1 MTSSKG
7 FPRISLAYIA
17 REFLFSF
24 AIAFLFFF
32 VVFFI
37 NQILLLAEDILAKSA
52 PLAQTGLLLLY
63 SLPSVVAIASPFAAL
78 AGALMTSARLN
89 SDNEIMAFSAL
100 GISPAALYA
109 PFIVMGLLTALLSFA
124 ANDYFL
130 PRGALA
136 FRRVYGELVSR
147 SASIELTPYSVKRY
161 SKAVVVTGAKKGDRI
176 GDILLFETGGGRDD
190 RMIAAGSAQLDIA
203 PDGNGAIIAM
213 SDVLEHAI
221 RRTET
226 DSFSISTAESML
238 YRFALKEPVVGFSG
252 GGPSEMSSAELAAAV
267 GRKRGAL
274 DERRRDVERQRA
286 EARALLMARYG
297 EGWGAPTPGPT
308 PPPQSAPGGG
318 PTSAPRPATT
328 PVPPGVRNA
337 DPLQEVRRSLATLR
351 QASASVPADR
361 SLQIYELEHSKKF
374 AIPAA
379 AFFFSL
385 LAFPLGLGAR
395 RAGRTAGFG
404 IALLLASLYWGLLFI
419 GQTFGLKSQISPQLA
434 MWFPNILVLCSTFL
448 VWGIRRKG
456 QRRSV

>member
-1 MTSSKG
+1 MNHPKG

-17 REFLFSF
+17 REFIFSF

-109 PFIVMGLLTALLSFA
+109 PFIAMGLLTALLSFS

-130 PRGALA
+130 PRGAVA
-136 FRRVYGELVSR
+136 FRRVYGDLVSR

-161 SKAVVVTGAKKGDRI
+161 SNAVVVTGDKKGDEI
-176 GDILLFETGGGRDD
+176 GDILLFEKGGEGDD
-190 RMIAAGSAQLDIA
+190 RMIAAGSARLEID
-203 PDGNGAIIAM
+203 PDGNAAVISM
-213 SDVLEHAI
+213 RDVLEHAV
-221 RRTET
+221 RRTEAE
-226 DSFSISTAESML
+226 SFFVSTAESML
-238 YRFALKEPVVGFSG
+238 YRFELKEPVVGFSG
-252 GGPSEMSSAELAAAV
+252 NSPSEMSTAELSAAIA
-267 GRKRGAL
+267 RKRGAL
-274 DERRRDVERQRA
+274 DGRRADVERQRS
-286 EARALLMARYG
+286 EARALLVANYGKG
-297 EGWGAPTPGPT
+297 EGAPAAGPPPSTPPVQPT
-308 PPPQSAPGGG
+308 PPAAARIDDS
-318 PTSAPRPATT
+318 
-328 PVPPGVRNA
+328 
-337 DPLQEVRRSLATLR
+337 LQEVRRSLTSLR
-351 QASASVPADR
+351 QASTSAPADR
-361 SLQIYELEHSKKF
+361 SLQIYELERSKKF

-395 RAGRTAGFG
+395 RSGRTAGFG
-404 IALLLASLYWGLLFI
+404 IALLLSSLYWGLLFI
-419 GQTFGLKSQISPQLA
+419 GQTFGLKSRISPQLA
-434 MWFPNILVLCSTFL
+434 MWFPNILVLGATFV

>member
-1 MTSSKG
+1 MINSRG

-100 GISPAALYA
+100 GVSPAALYA

-130 PRGALA
+130 PRGAVA

-161 SKAVVVTGAKKGDRI
+161 SNAVVVTGDKKGDEI
-176 GDILLFETGGGRDD
+176 GDILLFETGGEGDD
-190 RMIAAGSAQLDIA
+190 RMIAAGSAQLDIDA
-203 PDGNGAIIAM
+203 DGNAAVIAM

-221 RRTET
+221 PLSEK
-226 DSFSISTAESML
+226 DSFTISTAERML

-252 GGPSEMSSAELAAAV
+252 NSPSEMSSTELAAAIA
-267 GRKRGAL
+267 RKSGAL
-274 DERRRDVERQRA
+274 EERRGDVDRQRA
-286 EARALLMARYG
+286 EARAQLFAKYG
-297 EGWGAPTPGPT
+297 KEVGAP
-308 PPPQSAPGGG
+308 
-318 PTSAPRPATT
+318 PATLRGALPAAPT
-328 PVPPGVRNA
+328 GVQGA
-337 DPLQEVRRSLATLR
+337 DSPQEIKRSLATLR
-351 QASASVPADR
+351 QAMTSVPADR
-361 SLQIYELEHSKKF
+361 SLQIYQLERSKKF

-404 IALLLASLYWGLLFI
+404 IALILSSLYWGLLFI

-434 MWFPNILVLCSTFL
+434 MWFPNLLVLSSTFL
-448 VWGIRRKG
+448 AWAIRRKG
-456 QRRSV
+456 QRRTV

>member
-1 MTSSKG
+1 MTHSKG
-7 FPRISLAYIA
+7 FPSISLAYIA

-37 NQILLLAEDILAKSA
+37 NQILLLAEDILSKSA

-109 PFIVMGLLTALLSFA
+109 PFIVMGLLTTLLSFA

-130 PRGALA
+130 PRGAAA

-161 SKAVVVTGAKKGDRI
+161 SKAVVVTGEKKGDEI
-176 GDILLFETGGGRDD
+176 GDILLFETGGEGDD
-190 RMIAAGSAQLDIA
+190 RMIAAGSAQLEID
-203 PDGNGAIIAM
+203 PDGNGAVIAM

-221 RRTET
+221 RRAEN
-226 DSFSISTAESML
+226 DSFSISTADSML

-252 GGPSEMSSAELAAAV
+252 NSPSEMSSAELAAAI
-267 GRKRGAL
+267 GRKRSAL
-274 DERRRDVERQRA
+274 DERRGDVERQKA
-286 EARALLMARYG
+286 EARALLLANYGKG
-297 EGWGAPTPGPT
+297 EGAPRAG
-308 PPPQSAPGGG
+308 PPPVTPAVPPSAQSAQ
-318 PTSAPRPATT
+318 S
-328 PVPPGVRNA
+328 A
-337 DPLQEVRRSLATLR
+337 DPLQETRRSLASLR
-351 QASASVPADR
+351 QASTSVPADR
-361 SLQIYELEHSKKF
+361 SLQISELEHSKKF

-404 IALLLASLYWGLLFI
+404 IALLLSSLYWGLLFI

-434 MWFPNILVLCSTFL
+434 MWFPNLLVLCATFF

>member
-1 MTSSKG
+1 MLNSRG
-7 FPRISLAYIA
+7 FPRISLAYVA

-32 VVFFI
+32 IVFFI

-100 GISPAALYA
+100 GVSPAALYA

-130 PRGALA
+130 PRGAVA

-161 SKAVVVTGAKKGDRI
+161 SKAIVVTGDKKGDEI
-176 GDILLFETGGGRDD
+176 GDILLFETGGQSDD
-190 RMIAAGSAQLDIA
+190 RLIAAGSAQLDID
-203 PDGNGAIIAM
+203 PDGNAAVIAM

-221 RRTET
+221 PRSEK
-226 DSFSISTAESML
+226 DSFSISTAERML

-252 GGPSEMSSAELAAAV
+252 NSPSEMSSTELAAAIA
-267 GRKRGAL
+267 RKRGAL
-274 DERRRDVERQRA
+274 EDRRADVDRQRA
-286 EARALLMARYG
+286 EARALLIAKYAEG
-297 EGWGAPTPGPT
+297 EGESPAALHGALPGAPPGD
-308 PPPQSAPGGG
+308 QG
-318 PTSAPRPATT
+318 
-328 PVPPGVRNA
+328 A
-337 DPLQEVRRSLATLR
+337 DSLQEIKRSLATLR
-351 QASASVPADR
+351 QAMTSVPADR
-361 SLQIYELEHSKKF
+361 SLQIYQLEHSKKF

-395 RAGRTAGFG
+395 KAGRTAGFG
-404 IALLLASLYWGLLFI
+404 IALILSSLYWGLLFI

-434 MWFPNILVLCSTFL
+434 MWFPNLLVFSSTFL
-448 VWGIRRKG
+448 AWGIRRKG
-456 QRRSV
+456 QRRTV

>member
-1 MTSSKG
+1 MTHSKG
-7 FPRISLAYIA
+7 FPSISLAYIA

-37 NQILLLAEDILAKSA
+37 NQILLLAEDILSKSA

-109 PFIVMGLLTALLSFA
+109 PFIVMGLLTTLLSFA

-130 PRGALA
+130 PRGAAA

-161 SKAVVVTGAKKGDRI
+161 SKAVVVTGEKKGDEI
-176 GDILLFETGGGRDD
+176 GDILLFETGGEGDD
-190 RMIAAGSAQLDIA
+190 RMIAAGSAQLDID
-203 PDGNGAIIAM
+203 PDGNGAVIAM

-221 RRTET
+221 RRAET
-226 DSFSISTAESML
+226 DSFSISTADSML

-252 GGPSEMSSAELAAAV
+252 NSPSEMSSAELAVAI
-267 GRKRGAL
+267 GRKRSAL
-274 DERRRDVERQRA
+274 DERRGDVERQKA
-286 EARALLMARYG
+286 EARALLLANYGKG
-297 EGWGAPTPGPT
+297 EGAPRAGLPPVTPAV
-308 PPPQSAPGGG
+308 PPSAQSAQ
-318 PTSAPRPATT
+318 S
-328 PVPPGVRNA
+328 A
-337 DPLQEVRRSLATLR
+337 DPLQETRRSLASLR
-351 QASASVPADR
+351 QASTSVPADR

-404 IALLLASLYWGLLFI
+404 IALLLSSLYWGLLFI

-434 MWFPNILVLCSTFL
+434 MWFPNLLVLCATFF

-456 QRRSV
+456 QRRSI

>member
-1 MTSSKG
+1 MTHSKG
-7 FPRISLAYIA
+7 FPSISLAYIA

-37 NQILLLAEDILAKSA
+37 NQILLLAEDILSKSA

-109 PFIVMGLLTALLSFA
+109 PFIVMGLLTTLLSFT

-130 PRGALA
+130 PRGAVA

-161 SKAVVVTGAKKGDRI
+161 SKAVVVTGEKKGDEI
-176 GDILLFETGGGRDD
+176 GDILLFETGGEGDD
-190 RMIAAGSAQLDIA
+190 RMIAAGSAQLDID
-203 PDGNGAIIAM
+203 PDGNGAVIAM

-221 RRTET
+221 RRAET
-226 DSFSISTAESML
+226 DSFSISTADSML

-252 GGPSEMSSAELAAAV
+252 NSPSEMSTAELAAAI
-267 GRKRGAL
+267 GRKRSAL
-274 DERRRDVERQRA
+274 DERRGDVERQKA
-286 EARALLMARYG
+286 EARALLLANYGKG
-297 EGWGAPTPGPT
+297 EGAPLAA
-308 PPPQSAPGGG
+308 PP
-318 PTSAPRPATT
+318 
-328 PVPPGVRNA
+328 PVPPAAPPSAQGA
-337 DPLQEVRRSLATLR
+337 DPLQETRRSLASLR
-351 QASASVPADR
+351 QASTSVPADR
-361 SLQIYELEHSKKF
+361 SLQIYELERSKKF

-385 LAFPLGLGAR
+385 LAFPLGLGAK

-404 IALLLASLYWGLLFI
+404 IALLLSSLYWGLLFV
-419 GQTFGLKSQISPQLA
+419 GQTFGLKSQISPRLA
-434 MWFPNILVLCSTFL
+434 MWFPNLLVLCATFF
-448 VWGIRRKG
+448 VWGMRRKG

>member
-1 MTSSKG
+1 MNHPKG

-17 REFLFSF
+17 REFIFSF

-109 PFIVMGLLTALLSFA
+109 PFIVMGLLTALLSFS

-130 PRGALA
+130 PRGAVA
-136 FRRVYGELVSR
+136 FRRVYGDLVSR

-161 SKAVVVTGAKKGDRI
+161 SKAVVVTGEKKGDEI
-176 GDILLFETGGGRDD
+176 GDILLFEKGGEGDD
-190 RMIAAGSAQLDIA
+190 RMIAAGSAQLDID
-203 PDGNGAIIAM
+203 PDGNAAVISM
-213 SDVLEHAI
+213 SDVLEHAV
-221 RRTET
+221 RRTEAE
-226 DSFSISTAESML
+226 SFYVSTAESMF
-238 YRFALKEPVVGFSG
+238 YRFELKEPVVGFSG
-252 GGPSEMSSAELAAAV
+252 NSPSEMSSAELSAAIA
-267 GRKRGAL
+267 RKRGAL
-274 DERRRDVERQRA
+274 DERRGDVDKQRT
-286 EARALLMARYG
+286 EARAQLLANYGKG
-297 EGWGAPTPGPT
+297 EGAPIAS
-308 PPPQSAPGGG
+308 PPPPMPLGPAP
-318 PTSAPRPATT
+318 APSVAA
-328 PVPPGVRNA
+328 RN
-337 DPLQEVRRSLATLR
+337 DDSLQEIRRSLATLR
-351 QASASVPADR
+351 QASTSAPADR

-404 IALLLASLYWGLLFI
+404 IALLLSSLYWGLLFI

-434 MWFPNILVLCSTFL
+434 MWFPNLLVLCATFF

>member
-1 MTSSKG
+1 MTRSKG
-7 FPRISLAYIA
+7 FPSISLAYIA

-37 NQILLLAEDILAKSA
+37 NQILLLAEDILSKSA

-109 PFIVMGLLTALLSFA
+109 PFIVMGLLTTLLSFA

-130 PRGALA
+130 PRGAAA

-161 SKAVVVTGAKKGDRI
+161 SKAVVVTGEKKGDEI
-176 GDILLFETGGGRDD
+176 GDILLFEIGGGRDD
-190 RMIAAGSAQLDIA
+190 RMIAAGSAQLDID

-221 RRTET
+221 RRTEA

-252 GGPSEMSSAELAAAV
+252 NSPSEMSSAELAAAV

-274 DERRRDVERQRA
+274 DERRRDVERQRT
-286 EARALLMARYG
+286 EARALLLAKYG
-297 EGWGAPTPGPT
+297 EGEGAPTPGTT
-308 PPPQSAPGGG
+308 PPPP
-318 PTSAPRPATT
+318 PAT
-328 PVPPGVRNA
+328 PPAPPGPRNA
-337 DPLQEVRRSLATLR
+337 DPLQEIRRSLATLR

-404 IALLLASLYWGLLFI
+404 IALLLSSLYWGLLFI

-434 MWFPNILVLCSTFL
+434 MWFPNLLVLCSTFL